1 MLFSHIVTGTPQ
13 HQYLPT
19 DSLLQWKTSS
29 WTACFESLE
38 TGWLKERDNV
48 SKVTTAG
55 ADCCNHCEAVL
66 YTKTLETETETCRNN
81 VLLRNHRWL
90 LQERTWAM
98 INAAGSLRPR
108 LRPHSSHLATE
119 IKTLIKE
126 SCSCAGGCESSDNSE
141 TLNSKDIPTNSP
153 QRLCIT
159 AEPWDKWEHNA
170 AFGRPYSCTREP
182 LREPT
187 VTCVH
192 PVPALKKP
200 RTGAAAHLT
209 GGCELLKQSH
219 RATTARVGCTL

>member
-1 MLFSHIVTGTPQ
+1 
-13 HQYLPT
+13 
-19 DSLLQWKTSS
+19 
-29 WTACFESLE
+29 
-38 TGWLKERDNV
+38 
-48 SKVTTAG
+48 
-55 ADCCNHCEAVL
+55 
-66 YTKTLETETETCRNN
+66 
-81 VLLRNHRWL
+81 
-90 LQERTWAM
+90 M
-98 INAAGSLRPR
+98 INAAGSLRPL

-126 SCSCAGGCESSDNSE
+126 SCSCESSDNSE

-219 RATTARVGCTL
+219 RSTTARVGCTLQGTDSSLGLGRTKSFQRVHTFLSHYRGESKSRFWRVTLHAPHRPAPKDLWWLKENTRAKRNTGLWLAKGCVSS